1 MSDSD
6 SDFPFPFAFGEGAG
20 EEFKERLKELMR
32 AQREAF
38 EEVQAESGG
47 QLAAVDRWQVIQQAV
62 MLASAAMRALE
73 PRADAR
79 RGGRRDGAALRP
91 LHGRAAGGAPPQPVG
106 ATLRPQRGRR
116 ASHPACCGRAVRRV
130 GPPADAGSSPSRRSP
145 GRSSRRVAGTVSDE
159 AAAARRPRRPAPA
172 IWSWVERQL
181 APIRSTIRSMSSTS
195 A

>member
-62 MLASAAMRALE
+62 VLASAALAAME
-73 PRADAR
+73 PRAEPGR
-79 RGGRRDGAALRP
+79 RRRRDGAAVRP
-91 LHGRAAGGAPPQPVG
+91 LDGRAAG
-106 ATLRPQRGRR
+106 R
-116 ASHPACCGRAVRRV
+116 
-130 GPPADAGSSPSRRSP
+130 
-145 GRSSRRVAGTVSDE
+145 
-159 AAAARRPRRPAPA
+159 APA
-172 IWSWVERQL
+172 HPVS
-181 APIRSTIRSMSSTS
+181 AP
-195 A
+195 

>member
-62 MLASAAMRALE
+62 VLAA
-73 PRADAR
+73 
-79 RGGRRDGAALRP
+79 AALRAMEP
-91 LHGRAAGGAPPQPVG
+91 RPGPDEGADAMGLLFARSMAALQGA
-106 ATLRPQRGRR
+106 LRP
-116 ASHPACCGRAVRRV
+116 
-130 GPPADAGSSPSRRSP
+130 SP
-145 GRSSRRVAGTVSDE
+145 
-159 AAAARRPRRPAPA
+159 
-172 IWSWVERQL
+172 
-181 APIRSTIRSMSSTS
+181 
-195 A
+195 